1 MMKVAWKAHLDLN
14 IREKLDKANNLLY
27 GGSTEEALALFSEV
41 VDEDPSYAEAWN
53 RASTCEFMLGNLE
66 ASLAAAKRTVEI
78 IPTHFQALNG
88 MGLVYTDM
96 KELPSAVE
104 NFRKGLELDP
114 WSPVSS
120 RLATS
125 IETLKLS
132 ERLAGTTSEE

>member
-1 MMKVAWKAHLDLN
+1 MWRSHVDVHT
-14 IREKLDKANNLLY
+14 RHKLDKANSLLY
-27 GGSTEEALALFSEV
+27 GGNTEAALAIFTEI

-53 RASTCEFMLGNLE
+53 MASTCEFMLGNLE

-78 IPTHFQALNG
+78 LPTHFQALNG

-104 NFRKGLELDP
+104 SFRKGLEIDP

-120 RLATS
+120 RLSAS
-125 IETLKLS
+125 IETLKLAD
-132 ERLAGTTSEE
+132 RLTGSSTNEE